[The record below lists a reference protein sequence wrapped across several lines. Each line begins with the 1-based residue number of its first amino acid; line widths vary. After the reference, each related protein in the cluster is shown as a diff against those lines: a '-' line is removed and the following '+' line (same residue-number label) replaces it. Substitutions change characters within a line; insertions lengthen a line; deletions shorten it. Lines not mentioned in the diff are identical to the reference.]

1 MELSIRT
8 EYFNP
13 KFLHINL
20 KNRNSSFFNISYKT
34 PTIIL
39 NNLVFET
46 PWMDVPFGIC
56 QYDNEEDRKKDKYYL
71 DLSFNGYQYDIELK
85 NFYRAIENIDNYITQ
100 FLDNHTEYLGIDI
113 NQGYIYNRQI
123 RFNKNNNK
131 YPPTIKLKIF
141 RQTTKITNFNGNI
154 IDFEDNIPAGSKAQ
168 ALISCRGLWTYDN
181 SFGLSWKVEM
191 VTIKSP
197 TFLSEYPFL
206 SDDENNDIG
215 NDIIDDI
222 INTNNTLEELDFNQL
237 IISNNKHKTQEDNEK
252 PQEEDEDENYFDDR
266 LVGSDL
272 TDDERK
278 KLINNEEISDENL
291 LIDVIKKNPR
301 LTIDLILHKDDLALD

>member
-56 QYDNEEDRKKDKYYL
+56 QYDNEEDRRKDKYYL

-85 NFYRAIENIDNYITQ
+85 NFYRAIENIDNYITH
-100 FLDNHTEYLGIDI
+100 FLDNHSDYLGIDL

-154 IDFEDNIPAGSKAQ
+154 INFEDNIPAGSKAQ

-197 TFLSEYPFL
+197 SFLSEYPFL
-206 SDDENNDIG
+206 SDDE
-215 NDIIDDI
+215 DDI
-222 INTNNTLEELDFNQL
+222 FNEILEELDFNQL
-237 IISNNKHKTQEDNEK
+237 TISNKKNNEKSDNEK
-252 PQEEDEDENYFDDR
+252 SDEDDNYFDDR

-272 TDDERK
+272 TDDEK
-278 KLINNEEISDENL
+278 KQLINIEEISDENI
-291 LIDVIKKNPR
+291 LIDVIKQNPR
-301 LTIDLILHKDDLALD
+301 LTLDLILNKDDLVLD